1 MFEIIIPNRLWSKI
15 GAIKSYLINEL
26 KLSEEAAINR
36 INRMEDFVKSFVI
49 PTAYPICRFT
59 KWRELGY
66 RCAVFERDWIFAYEV
81 FDRGVIIRD
90 LVHTTMLIQY

>member
-1 MFEIIIPNRLWSKI
+1 MCEIIIPNRLWNKI
-15 GAIKSYLINEL
+15 GAIKNHLINEL

-36 INRMEDFVKSFVI
+36 INRMEDFVTSFAI
-49 PTAYPICRFT
+49 PTAYPLCRFK

-81 FDRGVIIRD
+81 FDNGIIVRD
-90 LVHTTMLIQY
+90 LVHTATLIQ

>member
-1 MFEIIIPNRLWSKI
+1 MCEIIIPDSLWSKI

-26 KLSEEAAINR
+26 KLSEEAAISR
-36 INRMEDFVKSFVI
+36 INRMEDFVTSFAI
-49 PTAYPICRFT
+49 PTAYPLCRFR

-90 LVHTTMLIQY
+90 FSHTATLIQ